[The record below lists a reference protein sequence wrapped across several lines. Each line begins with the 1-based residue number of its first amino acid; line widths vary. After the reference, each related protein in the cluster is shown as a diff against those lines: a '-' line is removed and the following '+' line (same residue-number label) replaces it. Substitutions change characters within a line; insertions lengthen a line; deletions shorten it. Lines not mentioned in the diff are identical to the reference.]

1 MKQRVYVETSV
12 ISYLAAAPSRAS
24 VFAKAKIEQTLRQL
38 GYEPPLI
45 ATPEEILGVQMN
57 KHVTTDNTLTELMAV
72 KDETAARFRS
82 AADYL
87 AHLGLST
94 QTRAKQSV
102 VARGSPGRV
111 PRAKQTSP
119 GKSRLARAA

>member
-1 MKQRVYVETSV
+1 
-12 ISYLAAAPSRAS
+12 
-24 VFAKAKIEQTLRQL
+24 
-38 GYEPPLI
+38 
-45 ATPEEILGVQMN
+45 MN
-57 KHVTTDNTLTELMAV
+57 KHLTADNTLIELWAV

-87 AHLGLST
+87 AHLGLAT
-94 QTRAKQSV
+94 QTRAKQRV
-102 VARGSPGRV
+102 PARGLPGRV

>member
-1 MKQRVYVETSV
+1 MSKHF
-12 ISYLAAAPSRAS
+12 AAD
-24 VFAKAKIEQTLRQL
+24 K
-38 GYEPPLI
+38 
-45 ATPEEILGVQMN
+45 
-57 KHVTTDNTLTELMAV
+57 TLTELWAV

-82 AADYL
+82 AAGYL
-87 AHLGLST
+87 AHLGLTT

-102 VARGSPGRV
+102 VARGLPGRV